1 MEGDNM
7 LNAIYII
14 WLREIKKF
22 IRDRSRL
29 VSSIA
34 QPLIWLLLFG
44 TGLGAAF
51 GKVGDLQYIQFMFP
65 GILVMTILFSSMFS
79 AISIIWDRQ
88 FGFLK
93 EMLVAPISRT
103 SIAIGKSIGGASR
116 STIQGLI
123 ILIFSPILGI
133 KLTLTKFL
141 MIAPLMFFIAFTIS
155 GLGIIIAARM
165 ESFEGFNLIINF
177 IIMPMFLL
185 SGAIFPISN
194 LPSWLSVIVNI
205 NPLSYGVD
213 IMRCVMTGV
222 TERGAFLDLTVL
234 MLVSVISTTVSVY
247 LFSKGK

>member
-1 MEGDNM
+1 L
-7 LNAIYII
+7 LNAVYII

-34 QPLIWLLLFG
+34 QPLIWLLLIG
-44 TGLGAAF
+44 TGFGATF
-51 GKVGDLQYIQFMFP
+51 GKVGDLKYIQFMFP
-65 GILVMTILFSSMFS
+65 GILVMTLLFSSMFS
-79 AISIIWDRQ
+79 AISIIWDRE

-116 STIQGLI
+116 STIQALI
-123 ILIFSPILGI
+123 ILIFSPLLGI
-133 KLTLTKFL
+133 QLTLPKFL
-141 MIAPLMFFIAFTIS
+141 MIVPLMFFIAFTIS
-155 GLGIIIAARM
+155 GIGIIIAARM
-165 ESFEGFNLIINF
+165 ESFEGFNLIVNF

-194 LPSWLSVIVNI
+194 LPSWLAAIVNV

-213 IMRCVMTGV
+213 VMRWVVTGV
-222 TERGAFLDLTVL
+222 SERGPAIDLTIL
-234 MLVSVISTTVSVY
+234 GLVCIITTIVSVY

>member
-1 MEGDNM
+1 M
-7 LNAIYII
+7 LKAVYTI

-29 VSSIA
+29 VSSVA
-34 QPLIWLLLFG
+34 QPLIWLLLIG
-44 TGLGAAF
+44 TGFGATF
-51 GKVGDLQYIQFMFP
+51 GNVGDLKYIQFMFP
-65 GILVMTILFSSMFS
+65 GILVMTLLFSSMFS

-103 SIAIGKSIGGASR
+103 SIAIGKSIGGASK
-116 STIQGLI
+116 STLQALI
-123 ILIFSPILGI
+123 ILVFSPLLGI
-133 KLTLTKFL
+133 DLGISRIL
-141 MIAPLMFFIAFTIS
+141 IVIPLMFFISFTIS
-155 GLGIIIAARM
+155 GIGIIIAARM

-194 LPSWLSVIVNI
+194 LPSWLSAIVNI

-213 IMRCVMTGV
+213 IMRWAITGV
-222 TERGAFLDLTVL
+222 TERGPIYNLIILVL
-234 MLVSVISTTVSVY
+234 VCIITTTISVY

>member
-1 MEGDNM
+1 M

-22 IRDRSRL
+22 GRDRSRL
-29 VSSIA
+29 ISSIV

-103 SIAIGKSIGGASR
+103 SIAIGKSIGGASK
-116 STIQGLI
+116 STIQGMI
-123 ILIFSPILGI
+123 ILIFSPLLGI
-133 KLTLTKFL
+133 NLTLTKFI
-141 MIAPLMFFIAFTIS
+141 MVVPLMFFIAFTIS
-155 GLGIIIAARM
+155 GIGIIIAARM

-194 LPSWLSVIVNI
+194 LPSWLSVVVNI

-213 IMRCVMTGV
+213 IMRWVMTGV
-222 TERGAFLDLTVL
+222 SERGPALDLTILSMVC
-234 MLVSVISTTVSVY
+234 IITTSVSVY

>member
-1 MEGDNM
+1 M

-14 WLREIKKF
+14 WLRELKKF
-22 IRDRSRL
+22 VRDRSRL
-29 VSSIA
+29 VSSVA
-34 QPLIWLLLFG
+34 QPLIWLLLIG
-44 TGLGAAF
+44 TGFGATF

-65 GILVMTILFSSMFS
+65 GILVMTLLFSSMFS
-79 AISIIWDRQ
+79 AISIIWDRE

-103 SIAIGKSIGGASR
+103 SIAIGKSVGGATR

-123 ILIFSPILGI
+123 ILVFSPLIGI
-133 KLTLTKFL
+133 NLTLTKFL
-141 MIAPLMFFIAFTIS
+141 MVVPLMFFISFTIS
-155 GLGIIIAARM
+155 GIGIIIAARM

-185 SGAIFPISN
+185 SGAIFPIAN
-194 LPSWLSVIVNI
+194 LPSWLSAVVNI

-213 IMRCVMTGV
+213 IMRWVITGV
-222 TERGAFLDLTVL
+222 TERGPALDLMAL
-234 MLVSVISTTVSVY
+234 LVVCIFTTTISVY

>member
-1 MEGDNM
+1 
-7 LNAIYII
+7 
-14 WLREIKKF
+14 
-22 IRDRSRL
+22 
-29 VSSIA
+29 
-34 QPLIWLLLFG
+34 
-44 TGLGAAF
+44 
-51 GKVGDLQYIQFMFP
+51 
-65 GILVMTILFSSMFS
+65 MTLLFSSMFS

-103 SIAIGKSIGGASR
+103 SIAIGKAIGGASR

-123 ILIFSPILGI
+123 ILVFSPLIGI
-133 KLTLTKFL
+133 NLTLTKFI
-141 MIAPLMFFIAFTIS
+141 MVVPLMFFIAFTIS
-155 GLGIIIAARM
+155 GIGIIIAARM

-194 LPSWLSVIVNI
+194 LPSWLSVVVNI

-213 IMRCVMTGV
+213 IMRWVMTGV
-222 TERGAFLDLTVL
+222 SERGPALDLTILSMVC
-234 MLVSVISTTVSVY
+234 IITTSVSVY

>member
-1 MEGDNM
+1 M
-7 LNAIYII
+7 LNAVYII

-34 QPLIWLLLFG
+34 QPLIWLLLIG
-44 TGLGAAF
+44 TGFGATF
-51 GKVGDLQYIQFMFP
+51 GKVGDLKYIQFMFP
-65 GILVMTILFSSMFS
+65 GILVMTLLFSSMFS
-79 AISIIWDRQ
+79 AISIIWDRE

-116 STIQGLI
+116 STIQALI
-123 ILIFSPILGI
+123 ILIFSPLLGI
-133 KLTLTKFL
+133 QLTLPKFL
-141 MIAPLMFFIAFTIS
+141 MIVPLMFFIAFTIS
-155 GLGIIIAARM
+155 GIGIIIAARM
-165 ESFEGFNLIINF
+165 ESFEGFNLIVNF

-194 LPSWLSVIVNI
+194 LPSWLAAIVNV

-213 IMRCVMTGV
+213 VMRWVVTGV
-222 TERGAFLDLTVL
+222 SERGPAIDLTIL
-234 MLVSVISTTVSVY
+234 GLVCIITTIVSVY

>member
-1 MEGDNM
+1 MI
-7 LNAIYII
+7 NAIYII

-22 IRDRSRL
+22 VRDRSRL

-34 QPLIWLLLFG
+34 QPLIWLLLIG
-44 TGLGAAF
+44 TGFGATF
-51 GKVGDLQYIQFMFP
+51 GKVGDLKYIQFMFP
-65 GILVMTILFSSMFS
+65 GILVMTLLFSSMFS

-116 STIQGLI
+116 STIQALI
-123 ILIFSPILGI
+123 ILIFSPLLGI
-133 KLTLTKFL
+133 ELTITKFIL
-141 MIAPLMFFIAFTIS
+141 VIPLMFFISFTIS
-155 GLGIIIAARM
+155 GIGIIIAARM

-194 LPSWLSVIVNI
+194 L
-205 NPLSYGVD
+205 
-213 IMRCVMTGV
+213 
-222 TERGAFLDLTVL
+222 
-234 MLVSVISTTVSVY
+234 
-247 LFSKGK
+247 

>member
-1 MEGDNM
+1 MM
-7 LNAIYII
+7 LNAVYII
-14 WLREIKKF
+14 WLRELKKF
-22 IRDRSRL
+22 VRDRSRL

-34 QPLIWLLLFG
+34 QPLIWLLLLG
-44 TGLGAAF
+44 TGFGATF

-65 GILVMTILFSSMFS
+65 GILVMTLLFSSMFS
-79 AISIIWDRQ
+79 AISIIWDRE

-103 SIAIGKSIGGASR
+103 SIALGKAVGGASR

-123 ILIFSPILGI
+123 ILVFSPLLGI
-133 KLTLTKFL
+133 NITLTKFL
-141 MIAPLMFFIAFTIS
+141 MIVPLMFFISFTIS
-155 GLGIIIAARM
+155 GIGIIIAARM

-185 SGAIFPISN
+185 SGAIFPITN
-194 LPSWLSVIVNI
+194 LPSWLSVVVNI

-213 IMRCVMTGV
+213 IMRWVMTGV
-222 TERGAFLDLTVL
+222 TERGPVLDIMVL
-234 MLVSVISTTVSVY
+234 SLVCVFTTTISVY

>member
-1 MEGDNM
+1 M

-22 IRDRSRL
+22 VRDRSRL

-34 QPLIWLLLFG
+34 QPLIWLLLIG
-44 TGLGAAF
+44 TGFGATF
-51 GKVGDLQYIQFMFP
+51 GKVGDLKYIQFMFP
-65 GILVMTILFSSMFS
+65 GILVMTLLFSSMFS

-116 STIQGLI
+116 STIQALI
-123 ILIFSPILGI
+123 ILVFSPLLGI
-133 KLTLTKFL
+133 ELTLLKVL
-141 MIAPLMFFIAFTIS
+141 LVVPLMFFISFTIS
-155 GLGIIIAARM
+155 GIGIIIAARM

-194 LPSWLSVIVNI
+194 LPSWLSAIVNI

-213 IMRCVMTGV
+213 IMRWVMTGV
-222 TERGAFLDLTVL
+222 TERGPFLDLVVL
-234 MLVSVISTTVSVY
+234 SFVCIITTTVSVY

>member
-1 MEGDNM
+1 M
-7 LNAIYII
+7 LNAVYII

-22 IRDRSRL
+22 ARDRFRL

-34 QPLIWLLLFG
+34 QPLIWLLLIG
-44 TGLGAAF
+44 TVFDSAF

-103 SIAIGKSIGGASR
+103 SIAIGKAVGGASR

-123 ILIFSPILGI
+123 VLVFSPLIGI
-133 KLTLTKFL
+133 NMTLSKFI
-141 MIAPLMFFIAFTIS
+141 MIVPLMFFIAFTIS
-155 GLGIIIAARM
+155 GIGIIIAARM

-194 LPSWLSVIVNI
+194 LPSWLSVVVNI

-213 IMRCVMTGV
+213 IMRWVMTGV
-222 TERGAFLDLTVL
+222 TERGPAIDLMILSIVCI
-234 MLVSVISTTVSVY
+234 ISTTVSVY